1 MGRNVFS
8 LPMQRSKS
16 AVFGIIMSSE
26 KQCTVWPANES
37 PPEGWRFTSAKGT
50 REAMQSRV
58 DQQFVP
64 TAPALPIDLDR
75 RYGDAEW
82 AAAEFDE

>member
-1 MGRNVFS
+1 
-8 LPMQRSKS
+8 
-16 AVFGIIMSSE
+16 
-26 KQCTVWPANES
+26 
-37 PPEGWRFTSAKGT
+37 
-50 REAMQSRV
+50 MQSRV